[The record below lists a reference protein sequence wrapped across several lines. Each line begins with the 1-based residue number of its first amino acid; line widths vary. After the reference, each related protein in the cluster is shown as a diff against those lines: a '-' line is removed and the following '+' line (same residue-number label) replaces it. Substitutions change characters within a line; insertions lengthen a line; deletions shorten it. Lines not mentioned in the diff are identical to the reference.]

1 MVDRVMPELMYIG
14 ADYSQT
20 VSQQEFEDKEWE
32 QWLHIQDTTCS
43 KSVNCLYLIHRN
55 YMCYQ

>member
-1 MVDRVMPELMYIG
+1 MPELMYIG

-20 VSQQEFEDKEWE
+20 VSQQEFGDKEWE

-55 YMCYQ
+55 YKCYQ